1 MQPRIVFPMPQHSPW
16 IAIVD
21 DDASVLKAL
30 ARLLRARALRAKT
43 YNSAQ
48 DFLVNLSEELPKCLI
63 VDLQMPKMSGL
74 DLLQHLTRERVQI
87 PSIVIT
93 ARDDHG
99 LRESCK
105 SAGAIAFLLKPIEY
119 AALFSAIDDTLR
131 S

>member
-1 MQPRIVFPMPQHSPW
+1 MQPRIVISMPQYSPS

-21 DDASVLKAL
+21 DDAFVLKAL

-48 DFLVNLSEELPKCLI
+48 DFLVNLGEGPPECLI

-74 DLLQHLTRERVQI
+74 DLLQRLTREGIQI

-93 ARDDHG
+93 ARNDHG
-99 LRESCK
+99 QRERCK
-105 SAGAIAFLLKPIEY
+105 SAGATAFLLKPIQY
-119 AALFSAIDDTLR
+119 AALFSAIDDALR